1 MFNLDPSEPSFGK
14 VHNLCHTPFW
24 LDSDARPQPFAS
36 LELDGHAS
44 VDLLII
50 GGGFTGLWAAV
61 EAALENP
68 DQSIMLIEGDRIAGG
83 ATGRNGGFVAASLTH
98 GFSNGL
104 SRWASELSE
113 LERLGLENLNEIESR
128 IHQFNIDCDWLRS
141 GELDVAVEDYQLLE
155 LAEVHE
161 QMTGCGSASELL
173 GVRELRQR
181 VDSPMYKGALFDPNV
196 AMVDPARLAWGLSRV
211 AFELGVVIHEHT
223 KATDSVDQGTH
234 VEVKTAGATIHAHRV
249 LLATNA
255 YPPLLTRLKHYLV
268 PVYDYVIMTAPLTE
282 SERSSIGW
290 SGREG
295 IGDSG
300 NQFHYY
306 RMTQDGR
313 ILFGGYDANYHKGN
327 GMGPEFDVDLTSFA
341 RLADHFAQIFPQLA
355 EVKFTHGW
363 GGAIDTCTRFSAF
376 WGTAHGGKTAYVAGY
391 TGLGVGASRFGALT
405 CLDLL
410 EGRDTERTRLD
421 MVRTKPLPFPPEPL
435 RSIGIGWTRRSL
447 QKADR
452 EQGKR
457 NLWLRTLDSMG
468 LGFDS

>member
-1 MFNLDPSEPSFGK
+1 
-14 VHNLCHTPFW
+14 
-24 LDSDARPQPFAS
+24 
-36 LELDGHAS
+36 
-44 VDLLII
+44 
-50 GGGFTGLWAAV
+50 
-61 EAALENP
+61 
-68 DQSIMLIEGDRIAGG
+68 
-83 ATGRNGGFVAASLTH
+83 
-98 GFSNGL
+98 
-104 SRWASELSE
+104 
-113 LERLGLENLNEIESR
+113 
-128 IHQFNIDCDWLRS
+128 
-141 GELDVAVEDYQLLE
+141 
-155 LAEVHE
+155 
-161 QMTGCGSASELL
+161 
-173 GVRELRQR
+173 
-181 VDSPMYKGALFDPNV
+181 MYKGALFDPNV
-196 AMVDPARLAWGLSRV
+196 AMVDPARLAWGLSRIAV
-211 AFELGVVIHEHT
+211 ELGVVIHEHT

-234 VEVKTAGATIHAHRV
+234 VEVKTVGATIHANRV

-255 YPPLLTRLKHYLV
+255 YPPLLKRLKHYLV
-268 PVYDYVIMTAPLTE
+268 PVYDYVLMTAPLTE
-282 SERSSIGW
+282 RERSSIGW

-327 GMGPEFDVDLTSFA
+327 GMGPEFDVDITSFA

-376 WGTAHGGKTAYVAGY
+376 WGTAHAGKTAYVAGY

-410 EGRDTERTRLD
+410 EGRDTERTRLE
-421 MVRTKPLPFPPEPL
+421 MVKTKPIPFPPEPL
-435 RSIGIGWTRRSL
+435 RSLGIGWTRRSL